1 MIYHCHVKQLHL
13 LMKGLIKHSVLNLI
27 FLLVSSLSRR
37 LKFACKSQNDA
48 LVKIIKGIFI
58 FEWCKRTSFPFCRCS
73 LNASSHFYVALT
85 IIELIAKEREKK
97 SLLGPRW
104 LLAILHFLSP
114 WDTHIIFIF
123 GLNFRSFH
131 IDKSNVAWVSHREER
146 QKHIKNYLNSMGIFS
161 RYKNE
166 IKNNEIM
173 GNNRMGAPWTLLSCY
188 SFFFAINFLDAQ
200 LHET

>member
-13 LMKGLIKHSVLNLI
+13 LTRGLIKHCVLNLI
-27 FLLVSSLSRR
+27 FPSRFVVKQR
-37 LKFACKSQNDA
+37 ERKKKLKFACKSPNDA

-104 LLAILHFLSP
+104 LLAILHFFITMRHAHNFHFRLKLS
-114 WDTHIIFIF
+114 I
-123 GLNFRSFH
+123 
-131 IDKSNVAWVSHREER
+131 VSH
-146 QKHIKNYLNSMGIFS
+146 
-161 RYKNE
+161 
-166 IKNNEIM
+166 
-173 GNNRMGAPWTLLSCY
+173 W
-188 SFFFAINFLDAQ
+188 
-200 LHET
+200 